1 MNWLAIAGDVVGPAV
16 SIYQSRKRQ
25 KEAGA
30 DKIAAQEEIDAL
42 VESRQEIP
50 DLSEPIEDLSGT
62 LSNPF
67 ANLAVATQAAEI
79 QMEQSDVALAN
90 TLDTLRATGAAA
102 GGATALAQAALKSKQ
117 GVSASI
123 EQQEVANQKAA
134 ATGQQNLERL
144 QLQEK
149 QRVQQAEVTADEF
162 AYEAEEERRN
172 ADLDRQSNLES
183 RYAQM
188 EYEAKLEK
196 EQAIN
201 QGVGEIASGFTSGEY
216 LMPMM
221 PL

>member
-25 KEAGA
+25 KEAEA

-42 VESRQEIP
+42 VASRQEIP

-67 ANLAVATQAAEI
+67 TNLAVATQAAEI

-134 ATGQQNLERL
+134 AQGQQNLERL

-149 QRVQQAEVTADEF
+149 QRVQQAEVTAAEF
-162 AYEAEEERRN
+162 EYEAQEERTN

-188 EYEAKLEK
+188 EYEARLEK

-201 QGVGEIASGFTSGEY
+201 QGVGEISSGFTSGAY
-216 LMPMM
+216 LTPMM
-221 PL
+221 

>member
-25 KEAGA
+25 KEAEA

-42 VESRQEIP
+42 VASRQEIP

-149 QRVQQAEVTADEF
+149 QRVQEAEVTAAEF
-162 AYEAEEERRN
+162 AYEAQEERTN

-188 EYEAKLEK
+188 EYEARLEK

-201 QGVGEIASGFTSGEY
+201 QGVGEISSGFTSGAY

-221 PL
+221 

>member
-25 KEAGA
+25 KDAEA

-149 QRVQQAEVTADEF
+149 QRVQQAP
-162 AYEAEEERRN
+162 
-172 ADLDRQSNLES
+172 
-183 RYAQM
+183 
-188 EYEAKLEK
+188 
-196 EQAIN
+196 I
-201 QGVGEIASGFTSGEY
+201 
-216 LMPMM
+216 
-221 PL
+221 

>member
-1 MNWLAIAGDVVGPAV
+1 M
-16 SIYQSRKRQ
+16 
-25 KEAGA
+25 
-30 DKIAAQEEIDAL
+30 
-42 VESRQEIP
+42 
-50 DLSEPIEDLSGT
+50 SEPIEDLSGT

-134 ATGQQNLERL
+134 AQGQQNLERL
-144 QLQEK
+144 QLSEK

-162 AYEAEEERRN
+162 AYEAQEERTN

-201 QGVGEIASGFTSGEY
+201 QGVGEISSGFTSGKY
-216 LMPMM
+216 LMPTL
-221 PL
+221 PF

>member
-25 KEAGA
+25 KESEA
-30 DKIAAQEEIDAL
+30 DKIAAQKEIDAL

-90 TLDTLRATGAAA
+90 TLDTLRATGAGA

-149 QRVQQAEVTADEF
+149 QRVQQAEATAEEF
-162 AYEAEEERRN
+162 AYEAQEERTN

-188 EYEAKLEK
+188 EYEARLEK

-201 QGVGEIASGFTSGEY
+201 QGVGEISSGFTSGAY

-221 PL
+221 

>member
-25 KEAGA
+25 KDAEA

-134 ATGQQNLERL
+134 AQGQQNLERL
-144 QLQEK
+144 QLSEK

-162 AYEAEEERRN
+162 AYEAQEERTN

-201 QGVGEIASGFTSGEY
+201 QGVGEISSGFTSGKY
-216 LMPMM
+216 LMPTL
-221 PL
+221 PF

>member
-25 KEAGA
+25 KEAEA

-42 VESRQEIP
+42 VTSRQEIP

-149 QRVQQAEVTADEF
+149 QRVQQAEVTAAEF
-162 AYEAEEERRN
+162 EYEAQEERTN

-188 EYEAKLEK
+188 EYEARLEK

-201 QGVGEIASGFTSGEY
+201 QGVGEITSGFTSGGY
-216 LMPMM
+216 LMPTM
-221 PL
+221 

>member
-25 KEAGA
+25 KESEA
-30 DKIAAQEEIDAL
+30 DKIAAQKEIDAL

-90 TLDTLRATGAAA
+90 TLDTLRATGAGA

-149 QRVQQAEVTADEF
+149 QRVQQAEATAEEF
-162 AYEAEEERRN
+162 AYEAQEERTN

-188 EYEAKLEK
+188 EYEARLEK

-201 QGVGEIASGFTSGEY
+201 QGVGEVSSGFTSGAY

-221 PL
+221 

>member
-25 KEAGA
+25 KESEA
-30 DKIAAQEEIDAL
+30 DKIAAQKEIDAL

-90 TLDTLRATGAAA
+90 TLDTLRATGAGA

-149 QRVQQAEVTADEF
+149 QRVQQAEATAE
-162 AYEAEEERRN
+162 
-172 ADLDRQSNLES
+172 
-183 RYAQM
+183 
-188 EYEAKLEK
+188 
-196 EQAIN
+196 
-201 QGVGEIASGFTSGEY
+201 
-216 LMPMM
+216 
-221 PL
+221 